1 MSAKLHPEAVHEPQP
16 PEIAEDAPNEKTAEH
31 EPIRFFAPGFWETY
45 LRCFFLV
52 AVMVGVGFVAY
63 RPSVLRFSILLS
75 LARPSHTGSLMW
87 RADEDSAEAP
97 RPVIRL
103 LAPAE
108 WRLNP
113 GFDAQAYNA
122 RRAAKRIDLKPLSAG
137 ARNWRRLS
145 YNPWSWQN
153 DTTPAHS
160 ADRGRDDLQPIQKP
174 ATAFRAKEGDVWTV
188 RQEPAQSIFGNGN
201 GTGNGNGGFGA
212 LSDLPQ
218 LPNLSGQVEFPA
230 FGQPTIT
237 PAQPSQSPF
246 EMPPPLQP
254 LFNGETSTLLSP
266 EPQTPKSEPA
276 AEAVATVPATATA
289 TASGADLASRE
300 IGAVLPDSYLTI
312 YPKLNFIGLC
322 VPGQGY
328 IRKYNQVGVPQDQEQ
343 PKQSGQDGR
352 TPYGRYYVTGKSLG
366 PDGPVIT
373 LSWPSPEDAKRI
385 GLPQAEQTQI
395 ETAWDRKEI
404 PPQTTAAG
412 GNLGISYGNT
422 LNATQGGFTLE
433 LPQLEELYT
442 ALPVGAWVFVQP

>member
-1 MSAKLHPEAVHEPQP
+1 MSAKTHIDAAHESQP
-16 PEIAEDAPNEKTAEH
+16 SEVAEDALTEEITET
-31 EPIRFFAPGFWETY
+31 ETIRFFAPGFWETY

-63 RPSVLRFSILLS
+63 RPSALRLSILLS
-75 LARPSHTGSLMW
+75 LARPSHSGSLIW

-103 LAPAE
+103 RAPAE

-113 GFDAQAYNA
+113 GFDALGYNA
-122 RRAAKRIDLKPLSAG
+122 RRAAKRIDLKPLAAN
-137 ARNWRRLS
+137 ARGWRRLS
-145 YNPWSWQN
+145 YNPWAWQS

-160 ADRGRDDLQPIQKP
+160 ADRGRDELQPIQKP
-174 ATAFRAKEGDVWTV
+174 ATAFRAKESDVWTV
-188 RQEPAQSIFGNGN
+188 PQEPASSIFGNGA
-201 GTGNGNGGFGA
+201 GEAF
-212 LSDLPQ
+212 SDLPQ
-218 LPNLSGQVEFPA
+218 LPALSGQTELPM
-230 FGQPTIT
+230 FGQPTG
-237 PAQPSQSPF
+237 AQAQSGQPSF

-266 EPQTPKSEPA
+266 EPQTPKTE
-276 AEAVATVPATATA
+276 PATAIAPA
-289 TASGADLASRE
+289 TAAGADLAAGE
-300 IGAVLPDSYLTI
+300 INAVLPDSYLTI

-385 GLPQAEQTQI
+385 GLSQPELAQI
-395 ETAWDRKEI
+395 ETAWERKEI

-422 LNATQGGFTLE
+422 LNSTQGGFTLE
-433 LPQLEELYT
+433 LPQLEELYN
-442 ALPVGAWVFVQP
+442 ALPIGAWVFVQP